1 MAKQRNIFLVVL
13 ILIPVAIHFFLLD
26 KFLVDFP
33 SWGDDIIYL
42 DLIEKFDKISWSERL
57 TNIFDFHS
65 YIHRIAFSRTLLILY
80 FKIIGIINFKVII
93 MLANLQSVAIL
104 WIIFKYLKREQM
116 STWYLVGVSILLF
129 SVNGNLDN
137 YGLIGVLQ
145 HLSSIL
151 FMVSISY
158 GLIYK
163 PNHIWPLFMTLLY
176 PFVSTEGLVFILWVL
191 CYLYFTKSKFRV
203 TFTILFTLIFVF
215 YFHNYEGD
223 HSNMPKTDYVE
234 KIYLFVKGI
243 LVYLGSSLKHNVSIA
258 WVIGLFIIAYC
269 GHFLWQTISEKTAS
283 KPSAKLFPLFLFVQT
298 LMTGA
303 LIAIGRVSNGGEA
316 ALQVLLADRFYTY
329 GAFLL
334 VILYIM
340 LIVDLKNKAFM
351 KPIYS
356 LIPAVLFGIFS
367 FSNAQK
373 RLYDLKNRVQLDA
386 SNAFLFKKSVNYILT
401 SRDSYL
407 LSNAGLYHFPME
419 IEDLSLGK
427 LNQLKISD
435 GQKLTLEKQYQID
448 PQIGQYKIFNSSVL
462 EKTTNGHVVYLRS
475 DSNPNAGILI
485 PIVQINQG
493 RDYIIK
499 VHVNGFDYT
508 KPFAAYLINLNLT
521 L

>member
-42 DLIEKFDKISWSERL
+42 DLIEKFDRISWPERL

-104 WIIFKYLKREQM
+104 WIIFNYLKREQM

-334 VILYIM
+334 VILYLM
-340 LIVDLKNKAFM
+340 LVLDLKNKSFL
-351 KPIYS
+351 KPVYF
-356 LIPAVLFGIFS
+356 LIPASIFGIFS

-386 SNAFLFKKSVNYILT
+386 SNAFLFKKSANYILT

-407 LSNAGLYHFPME
+407 LSNAGLYHFPTE
-419 IEDLSLGK
+419 INELTLAK
-427 LNQLKISD
+427 LKISD
-435 GQKLTLEKQYQID
+435 GQNLILEKQDQID
-448 PQIGQYKIFNSSVL
+448 PQIGQYKILNSSVL
-462 EKTTNGHVVYLRS
+462 EKTTNGHVLYLRS
-475 DSNPNAGILI
+475 DSNPKVGILI

-493 RDYIIK
+493 RDHIIK

-508 KPFAAYLINLNLT
+508 KPFNAYLLNLNLT

>member
-42 DLIEKFDKISWSERL
+42 DLIEKFDRISWPERL

-65 YIHRIAFSRTLLILY
+65 YIHRIAFSRTLILLY
-80 FKIIGIINFKVII
+80 FKIIGTINFKVII
-93 MLANLQSVAIL
+93 MLANLQSAAIL
-104 WIIFKYLKREQM
+104 WIIFKYLKREQL
-116 STWYLVGVSILLF
+116 SIWYLVGVSILLF

-151 FMVSISY
+151 FMVLISY

-163 PNHIWPLFMTLLY
+163 PSHIWPLFMTLLY
-176 PFVSTEGLVFILWVL
+176 PFVITEGLVFILWVL
-191 CYLYFTKSKFRV
+191 CYLYFTKSKFRG
-203 TFTILFTLIFVF
+203 TFTIVFTLIFVF

-258 WVIGLFIIAYC
+258 WVIGLFILAYC
-269 GHFLWQTISEKTAS
+269 GQFLWQTISEKTALR
-283 KPSAKLFPLFLFVQT
+283 PSARLFPLFLFVQT
-298 LMTGA
+298 LLTGA

-334 VILYIM
+334 VILYLM
-340 LIVDLKNKAFM
+340 LILDLKNRSFL
-351 KPIYS
+351 KPVYY
-356 LIPAVLFGIFS
+356 LIPASIFGVFS
-367 FSNAQK
+367 FLNAQT
-373 RLYDLKNRVQLDA
+373 RLFDLKNRVQLDA
-386 SNAFLFKKSVNYILT
+386 SNAFLFKKSANYILT

-407 LSNAGLYHFPME
+407 LSNAGLYHFPTE
-419 IEDLSLGK
+419 INELTLAK
-427 LNQLKISD
+427 LKISD
-435 GQKLTLEKQYQID
+435 GQNLILEKQDQID
-448 PQIGQYKIFNSSVL
+448 PQIGQYKILNSSVL
-462 EKTTNGHVVYLRS
+462 EKTTNGHVLYLRS
-475 DSNPNAGILI
+475 DSNPKVGILI

-493 RDYIIK
+493 RDHIIK

-508 KPFAAYLINLNLT
+508 KPFNAYLLNLNLT

>member
-1 MAKQRNIFLVVL
+1 
-13 ILIPVAIHFFLLD
+13 
-26 KFLVDFP
+26 
-33 SWGDDIIYL
+33 
-42 DLIEKFDKISWSERL
+42 
-57 TNIFDFHS
+57 
-65 YIHRIAFSRTLLILY
+65 
-80 FKIIGIINFKVII
+80 
-93 MLANLQSVAIL
+93 MLANLQSGAIL
-104 WIIFKYLKREQM
+104 LIIFKYLKREQL
-116 STWYLVGVSILLF
+116 SIWYLVGVSILLF

-163 PNHIWPLFMTLLY
+163 PNHIWPLFLTFLY
-176 PFVSTEGLVFILWVL
+176 PFVITEGLVFILWVL

-203 TFTILFTLIFVF
+203 TFTILFALIFVF

-223 HSNMPKTDYVE
+223 HSNLPRADYVE
-234 KIYLFVKGI
+234 MIYLFLKGI

-283 KPSAKLFPLFLFVQT
+283 KPTARLFPLFLFVQT

-334 VILYIM
+334 VILYLM
-340 LIVDLKNKAFM
+340 LVLDLKNKSFL
-351 KPIYS
+351 KPVYF
-356 LIPAVLFGIFS
+356 LIPASIFGIFS
-367 FSNAQK
+367 FSNAQT
-373 RLYDLKNRVQLDA
+373 RLFDLKNRVRLDA
-386 SNAFLFKKSVNYILT
+386 SNAFLFKKSANYILT

-407 LSNAGLYHFPME
+407 LSNSGLYHFPAE
-419 IEDLSLGK
+419 INELTVAK
-427 LNQLKISD
+427 LEISD
-435 GQKLTLEKQYQID
+435 GQKLTLEKQDQID
-448 PQIGQYKIFNSSVL
+448 PQIGQYKILNSSIL

-475 DSNPNAGILI
+475 DSNPNLGILI
-485 PIVQINQG
+485 PNVQINQG

>member
-1 MAKQRNIFLVVL
+1 
-13 ILIPVAIHFFLLD
+13 
-26 KFLVDFP
+26 
-33 SWGDDIIYL
+33 
-42 DLIEKFDKISWSERL
+42 
-57 TNIFDFHS
+57 
-65 YIHRIAFSRTLLILY
+65 
-80 FKIIGIINFKVII
+80 
-93 MLANLQSVAIL
+93 
-104 WIIFKYLKREQM
+104 
-116 STWYLVGVSILLF
+116 VSILLF

-151 FMVSISY
+151 FMVLISY
-158 GLIYK
+158 WLIYK
-163 PNHIWPLFMTLLY
+163 PSHIWPLFMALLY
-176 PFVSTEGLVFILWVL
+176 PFVITEGLAYLLLVL
-191 CYLYFTKSKFRV
+191 FYLYFTKSKFR
-203 TFTILFTLIFVF
+203 FIFSILIVFLFVF
-215 YFHNYEGD
+215 YFHDYVGD
-223 HSNMPKTDYVE
+223 HSNISKTDYVE

-258 WVIGLFIIAYC
+258 WMIGIFIIAYC
-269 GHFLWQTISEKTAS
+269 AHFLWQTFSEKSAS
-283 KPSAKLFPLFLFVQT
+283 KSSARLFPLFLFVQT

-303 LIAIGRVSNGGEA
+303 LIAIGRVSDGGEA

-334 VILYIM
+334 VILYLMIV
-340 LIVDLKNKAFM
+340 VDLKDKVFM

-386 SNAFLFKKSVNYILT
+386 SNAFLFKKSANYILT

-407 LSNAGLYHFPME
+407 LSNAGLYHFPSE
-419 IEDLSLGK
+419 IKDLAVGK
-427 LNQLKISD
+427 LKMAE

-448 PQIGQYKIFNSSVL
+448 PQIGQYKILNLSDL
-462 EKTTNGHVVYLRS
+462 EKTTRGHVVYLRS
-475 DSNPNAGILI
+475 YSNPNAGILI

-493 RDYIIK
+493 LDHMIK

-508 KPFAAYLINLNLT
+508 KPFNAYLINLNLT

>member
-13 ILIPVAIHFFLLD
+13 ILIPVVIHFFLLN
-26 KFLVDFP
+26 KFVVNFP

-57 TNIFDFHS
+57 GNIFAFHS

-80 FKIIGIINFKVII
+80 FKMIGIINFKVII
-93 MLANLQSVAIL
+93 MLANLQSIAIL
-104 WIIFKYLKREQM
+104 WIIFKYLTREQM

-151 FMVSISY
+151 FMVLISY
-158 GLIYK
+158 WLIYK
-163 PNHIWPLFMTLLY
+163 PSHIWPLFMALLY
-176 PFVSTEGLVFILWVL
+176 PFVITEGLAYLLLVL
-191 CYLYFTKSKFRV
+191 FYLYFTKSKFR
-203 TFTILFTLIFVF
+203 FIFSILIVFLFVF
-215 YFHNYEGD
+215 YFHDYVGD
-223 HSNMPKTDYVE
+223 HSNISKTDYVE

-258 WVIGLFIIAYC
+258 WMIGIFIIAYC
-269 GHFLWQTISEKTAS
+269 AHFLWQTFSEKSAS
-283 KPSAKLFPLFLFVQT
+283 KSSARLFPLFLFVQT

-303 LIAIGRVSNGGEA
+303 LIAIGRVSDGGEA

-334 VILYIM
+334 VILYLMIV
-340 LIVDLKNKAFM
+340 VDLKDKVFM
-351 KPIYS
+351 KPVYS

-386 SNAFLFKKSVNYILT
+386 SNAFLFKKSANYILT

-407 LSNAGLYHFPME
+407 LSNAGLYHFPSE
-419 IEDLSLGK
+419 IKDLAVGK
-427 LNQLKISD
+427 LKMVE

-448 PQIGQYKIFNSSVL
+448 PQIGQYKILNLSDL
-462 EKTTNGHVVYLRS
+462 EKTTRGHVVYLRS
-475 DSNPNAGILI
+475 YSNPNAGILI

-493 RDYIIK
+493 LDHMIK

-508 KPFAAYLINLNLT
+508 KPFNAYLINLNLT